1 MRNCGGV
8 SHDNTPD
15 VLGAR
20 KHRLRP
26 LALGC
31 RVEAQMTDLPDYP
44 DLGRGPF
51 IQRALDALSVVFG
64 LLFILVLAASV
75 PLAIALMMIAEF

>member
-1 MRNCGGV
+1 
-8 SHDNTPD
+8 
-15 VLGAR
+15 
-20 KHRLRP
+20 
-26 LALGC
+26 
-31 RVEAQMTDLPDYP
+31 MTDLPDYP